1 MPRLGTGA
9 MVGILI
15 GALGILLSFSPW
27 GRALEEHYGLKLL
40 FHLRGKVEPPS
51 EVIVVSLDSASA
63 KALNL
68 PEQPWKW
75 PRSFHARLV
84 HRLAAEGALA
94 IGFDLVFE
102 DPRHDGQDVL
112 LAKAM
117 ESAGNV
123 VLCEFMRKESLHLED
138 AEGNRLGGASVER
151 LVKPTPLLAEAALAC
166 APFPLPK
173 VPIQVSRFWTFKTS
187 AGDIP
192 TLPVVMLQV
201 YGLQVYEPWMALL
214 ESVAPH
220 SLSGLP
226 KTLDEVLAGK
236 AVHTLTARL
245 RTLFLRE
252 PQTAQSLMA
261 RFAGGVGGGR
271 LSDSGQI
278 RLLESLARM
287 YAHSDDNLYLNY
299 YGPPGTIVTIPYHR
313 VVKEVDGEAR
323 GHPAVDFRGKA
334 VFVGLSELN
343 HPQQMDAFHTVYS
356 QADGVDICGVEIA
369 ATAFGNLLQGSWLR
383 PAGPLSHSLLIM
395 FWGLFAGLL
404 CWGLPAPAAVPGAAI
419 LGVFHVAA
427 AWVAFSHHALWIPV
441 LVPVFLQI
449 PLALVS
455 SISWKYRESNRERRN
470 VERALEHYLP
480 RQFVEMVSKNLDLAG
495 DSRAVYGVCLF
506 SDISGFTA
514 FSEGL
519 DPAELRDLL
528 NRYYH
533 RVFEPV
539 GRYRGTVSDLV
550 GDSMLAL
557 WAGSTSDPRM
567 RMNACEAALDML
579 RVVVEFNRE
588 STPVNLSL
596 RMGIHAGELVL
607 GTLGARGH
615 YEYRPVGD
623 VVNTASRIEELN
635 KHLKTRIL
643 ATGDVVKGLEGLLS
657 RELGE
662 FVLLGKK
669 RAVSVFEVVG
679 LKGSENAFPE
689 GFLDAFSEGLA
700 HFRAAFWTKALE
712 RFQQCRRM
720 IPDDGPSRFYA
731 ELCQGFLVQQPEA
744 PWRGWV
750 YMTSK

>member
-1 MPRLGTGA
+1 MPRPGTGA
-9 MVGILI
+9 FAGILI

-27 GRALEEHYGLKLL
+27 GQALEEHYGLKLL

-51 EVIVVSLDSASA
+51 EVVVVSLDSASA

-75 PRSFHARLV
+75 PRSLHARLV
-84 HRLAAEGALA
+84 DRLAAEGALA

-102 DPRHDGQDVL
+102 DPRDDGQDVL
-112 LAKAM
+112 FAMAM

-123 VLCEFMRKESLHLED
+123 VLCELMRKETLHLED
-138 AEGNRLGGASVER
+138 AGGNRLGGASVER
-151 LVKPTPLLAEAALAC
+151 LVKPTPQLAEAALAR

-187 AGDIP
+187 AGDVP

-214 ESVAPH
+214 ERVAPH
-220 SLSGLP
+220 WSSGLP
-226 KTLDEVLAGK
+226 RTARDVVNGK
-236 AVHTLTARL
+236 GAETLTARL
-245 RTLFLRE
+245 RALFLRE
-252 PQTAQSLMA
+252 PRAAQA
-261 RFAGGVGGGR
+261 FAAQFGAGGGSH
-271 LSDSGQI
+271 SDSRQV
-278 RLLESLARM
+278 RVMESLARM
-287 YAHSDDNLYLNY
+287 YAHSGDSLYLNY
-299 YGPPGTIVTIPYHR
+299 YGPPGTIVTIPYHQM
-313 VVKEVDGEAR
+313 VKDVDGGAP
-323 GHPAVDFRGKA
+323 GQSAVDFRGKA
-334 VFVGLSELN
+334 VFVGLSELD
-343 HPQQMDAFHTVYS
+343 HPQQMDAFHTVFS
-356 QADGVDICGVEIA
+356 QPDGIDICGVEIA

-383 PAGPLSHSLLIM
+383 PVGPLCQALLVI
-395 FWGLFAGLL
+395 FWGLLAGLL
-404 CWGLPAPAAVPGAAI
+404 CWGLPTPAAVLGATT
-419 LGVFHVAA
+419 LGLFHVAA
-427 AWVAFSHHALWIPV
+427 AWVAFSYHALWIP
-441 LVPVFLQI
+441 LVAPVFMQI
-449 PLALVS
+449 PLALVA
-455 SISWKYRESNRERRN
+455 SISWKYRESNRER
-470 VERALEHYLP
+470 P
-480 RQFVEMVSKNLDLAG
+480 RFVEMVGKNLDLAG
-495 DSRAVYGVCLF
+495 GSHAVYGVCLF
-506 SDISGFTA
+506 SDISRFTA

-557 WAGSTSDPRM
+557 WAGSTSEPRM
-567 RMNACEAALDML
+567 RTDACRAALDML
-579 RVVVEFNRE
+579 RMVVEFNRE
-588 STPVNLSL
+588 SAPVNLSL

-635 KHLKTRIL
+635 KHLNTRIL
-643 ATGDVVKGLEGLLS
+643 ATGDVVMGLEGLVS

-669 RAVSVFEVVG
+669 RAVSVFELVG
-679 LKGSENAFPE
+679 LKGSETSFPE

-700 HFRAAFWTKALE
+700 HFRAASWTKALE
-712 RFQQCRRM
+712 RFQQCRKLL
-720 IPDDGPSRFYA
+720 PDDGPSRFYA
-731 ELCQGFLVQQPEA
+731 ELCQGFLVQAPEA

-750 YMTSK
+750 HMTSK